1 MIRNDRELLTG
12 LARLNTA
19 LAPLAMCIMNSTTS
33 VAEQHNYA
41 QRLIATGEWLQRRAD
56 GMRGTVVDGEVLAP
70 GPLTL
75 PVHIVE
81 HYSES

>member
-19 LAPLAMCIMNSTTS
+19 VAPLARCIMNDTAS

-41 QRLIATGEWLQRRAD
+41 QRLITAGERLQRRAD
-56 GMRGTVVDGEVLAP
+56 EMRGTVVDGEVLNA

-75 PVHIVE
+75 PAHIVE
-81 HYSES
+81 PYSES